1 MIFIACTTNQNPIQ
15 KANMMFLS
23 KKAANKDQSLKMQ
36 MLSLDKD
43 DSSNSEKI
51 GKKPGFFRDQK
62 CHFTIKINKFSGKY
76 LSLL

>member
-43 DSSNSEKI
+43 DSSNSEKNW
-51 GKKPGFFRDQK
+51 KKTPLFSRPKMPFY
-62 CHFTIKINKFSGKY
+62 NKNK
-76 LSLL
+76 